1 MNLWILVWNYLKA
14 RPLSTGLNI
23 FLLALGIAVA
33 AILLIS
39 NRQLQEKIA
48 SNARGID
55 LVVGAKGSPMQLI
68 LCNIF
73 HVDFPT
79 GNIPLAEA
87 ERIARNRLVKE
98 SIPMALGDSYAGYR
112 IIGTTRPYADL
123 YHAELSAG
131 DWWEKPM
138 EVTLGS
144 AVASA
149 LKVTIGTRFTS
160 SHGLSQDGHAH
171 DEHQF
176 VVKGILKQT
185 NSVLDNLVLTGIESI
200 WRVHD
205 LYTPDDA
212 GPGQQADATRKKE
225 TVASPLVPSVPRG
238 DSTREITSLL
248 IRYRSAM
255 GAIQLP
261 RLINS
266 QSHLQAASPAFETA
280 RLFSI
285 VGIGVDVISGF
296 AAVLIFISGLSIFIA
311 LYNSLK
317 ERRYDLAIMRSMG
330 ASRSKVFFSVLLEGS
345 LLTFLGACAGLALA
359 HLVLMLMPFLLD
371 EAEKTG
377 INGLIFYPEE
387 GIILAAS
394 LLLGVLCALLPALQ
408 AYRTD
413 ISKTLAGS

>member
-14 RPLSTGLNI
+14 RPLNTALNI

-33 AILLIS
+33 TILLIS

-87 ERIARNRLVKE
+87 ERISRSRLVKE

-112 IIGTTRPYADL
+112 IIGTTRNYALL
-123 YHAELSAG
+123 YNAELSAG
-131 DWWEKPM
+131 VWWDTPM
-138 EVTLGS
+138 DVTLGS

-149 LKVTIGTRFTS
+149 LKLEVGARFAS
-160 SHGLSQDGHAH
+160 SHGLGQGGHSH

-176 VVKGILKQT
+176 VVKGILKKT
-185 NSVLDNLVLTGIESI
+185 GSVLDNLILTGVESI
-200 WRVHD
+200 WQVHD
-205 LYTPDDA
+205 LYNSDDS
-212 GPGQQADATRKKE
+212 GRSGDSTSQQSKI
-225 TVASPLVPSVPRG
+225 ASPLVPSVARG

-261 RLINS
+261 RMINS

-285 VGIGVDVISGF
+285 VGVGVDIISGF

-330 ASRSKVFFSVLLEGS
+330 ASRAKVFFSVLLEGS

-359 HLVLMLMPFLLD
+359 HLALMLMPLLMN

-377 INGLIFYPEE
+377 ISGLIFYPEE

-394 LLLGVLCALLPALQ
+394 LLLGILCALLPALQ